1 MIVLITKLIIMK
13 TSFSC
18 SWLLCQSDVRP
29 STKPKY
35 KTNNPLQNNYK
46 NKKNYKQHY
55 KVIMSAVHVYV
66 THNML
71 SWVYTGIKSWL
82 YNC

>member
-1 MIVLITKLIIMK
+1 MK

-46 NKKNYKQHY
+46 KKKLQTTLQSNNECSTCICHTQY
-55 KVIMSAVHVYV
+55 VIMS
-66 THNML
+66 
-71 SWVYTGIKSWL
+71 L
-82 YNC
+82 YWNKELTIQLLV